1 MRWLTFLSPSTGA
14 AGFLSA
20 CFECFL
26 GLESFGEGDAGLAM
40 ISSERGTKLHEW
52 KTLPL
57 PVPSVLPLEMKAVRA
72 FLTRGLNA
80 GLQEVAVSIFDTL
93 VKSKTFRNT
102 VVETEK
108 TIIKGIRYAG
118 NPQRETNAFHQREK
132 DEIDHLAKQA
142 RQAATGPAKPKPSTP
157 PPSSNPIPPPNMTS
171 HGYQPESEWS
181 RWYKTKKYEFGMLK
195 TRWFK

>member
-1 MRWLTFLSPSTGA
+1 MEP
-14 AGFLSA
+14 
-20 CFECFL
+20 FE
-26 GLESFGEGDAGLAM
+26 EGDAGLAM
-40 ISSERGTKLHEW
+40 TSSGESTKHHKL
-52 KTLPL
+52 KIRSLAVLSLP
-57 PVPSVLPLEMKAVRA
+57 PSEMKAIKA
-72 FLTRGLNA
+72 FMTRGLNA

-118 NPQRETNAFHQREK
+118 NPARETNAFHQREK
-132 DEIDHLAKQA
+132 EEIEQLAKQA
-142 RQAATGPAKPKPSTP
+142 RQAASGPVKQKPSTP

-181 RWYKTKKYEFGMLK
+181 RWYKTKRYELGVMK
-195 TRWFK
+195 NRWFK